1 MEYAFLKLGDMP
13 FHNNKDKLRNNK
25 AGHVGAGPEEFIVY
39 DHGRVEL
46 TKILKIFSQNKF
58 VQCG

>member
-13 FHNNKDKLRNNK
+13 FHNKDKMRNNK
-25 AGHVGAGPEEFIVY
+25 AGHMGAGPEEFIVY
-39 DHGRVEL
+39 SLGRVEL
-46 TKILKIFSQNKF
+46 TKILKIISQNKF